1 MEAQGKYDDVKIR
14 KIVIKHSSK
23 GELACKRAFDAAEA
37 LGVEPEVIGRY
48 ADAMGLK
55 LVACQLGLFG
65 YRPEKKVVKAAGEV
79 DPALADLIRANVV
92 NDRLPC
98 NAAFTI
104 AGETGLGKMD
114 VSSACETLGIRVKP
128 CQLGAF

>member
-1 MEAQGKYDDVKIR
+1 MEEKARYDDVKIR

-23 GELACKRAFDAAEA
+23 GELVCKRAFDAAEA
-37 LGVEPEVIGRY
+37 LGVEPGVIGRY

-65 YRPEKKVVKAAGEV
+65 YRPEKKIVKAAGEV
-79 DPALADLIRANVV
+79 DPALADLIRENMV

-98 NAAFTI
+98 SAAFKI

-114 VSSACETLGIRVKP
+114 VSSVCEALAIRVKP

>member
-37 LGVEPEVIGRY
+37 LGVEPGVIGQY

-65 YRPEKKVVKAAGEV
+65 YRPEKKIVKAAGKV
-79 DPALADLIRANVV
+79 DPALADVIRENIV

-98 NAAFTI
+98 RAAFNI
-104 AGETGLGKMD
+104 AGEMGLSKMD
-114 VSSACETLGIRVKP
+114 VSSACEALGIRVNP